1 MKKNLKKVLSAV
13 IAMALAFSLVPAS
26 FAAKVTLSDVADTA
40 SYATAV
46 NTLVALKVINGYEDG
61 TFLPD
66 NKITRAEATKVMV
79 AALNQLDAAEGMKG
93 ATQFTDVES
102 RHEWATGYINAGVQN
117 GYINGMGDGT
127 FAPDAEVTYAQM
139 VKMLVSAM
147 NYDQYAAYLGGY
159 PTGYLSIAG
168 SEGITDGVNANA
180 NDAVTRA
187 QVAQLVYN
195 ALNAPIVENTGMTWT
210 SDGKLVPTIAKQNGK
225 KQGNTDTYYKS
236 ILTEYF
242 NAYYV
247 EGYVTETSKDGLE
260 NDEVKF
266 GIAKTEL
273 YDHTTFG
280 AKALYDNPKNSFAA
294 VDGDTAREVKVFFGD
309 TNAPDFKGVYASAI
323 IMEDEYDDLTL
334 VSFVPSG
341 KNKSVKVD
349 AKLVDSYDDI
359 SNEIEVYASE
369 NATKTTGYRLY
380 KNDNNVVVADVY
392 VNGYNVGNTADIIK
406 QYVTGGK
413 VTVNSQDTTYAPLN
427 VGEVELVDTY
437 KPDGYYDT
445 IYVNTYATAIVSD
458 VITSSKDI
466 IFDEYVS
473 AVEKGKYETKL
484 TLDQEKDEKLE
495 YKILYNGEEITL
507 AELQKD
513 DILSISYDVRKEF
526 KGCNNF
532 VIYVS
537 RDVKTGK
544 YTSKDADNAE
554 VTIGGE
560 VYGFVNNTIPTDM
573 TLSNEY
579 TIYVD
584 AFGRIVKTDVNV
596 SAARYA
602 IVDRLIRNT
611 GAYDGDRLAMY
622 TAEGELKTLVLE
634 DDADVYIGGTKE
646 TGSLRTAI
654 EGVVGDIHNDPTT
667 RTDIENRV
675 VTYKVNNST
684 GFIKELTFLTADKT
698 ATTAE
703 FKSDSAKISSI
714 YMSDATKIVN
724 AIQYEEKYNNQ
735 GHDKGKT
742 SDLEIMSLSDL
753 SDGTKYDAYA
763 FDKVNGIHSFV
774 LVTKGDDVY
783 NEETR
788 FAVIASTISEGTD
801 DTTGETIYKV
811 EVYGADSDEK
821 IELTISEDAKYVGN
835 NFATTDLSIG
845 DVIVYRTGADGVVI
859 DIEELYS
866 VGADFTALAD
876 SVIASTATVNLPSAN
891 ASREW
896 TLAWTGRNSN
906 TTEDPIRVMIGIVA
920 EKKDKTMTLVSADG
934 NYQTDLNGTAA
945 TGVYEIDLTDDTA
958 VYTYDYSIS
967 KEASRVE
974 KARTGAIIP
983 TTLAT
988 NCYVDETKEVIDWSA
1003 EQSRENIKLA
1013 VVKTL
1018 DDEAIDVLYITG
1030 EYKVDNGNKFAHAKF
1045 KSPEDNDTY
1054 IDKKASGLGSNFEIA
1069 AGAITGQ
1076 MKKIDTAWTG
1086 YNSDPAANT
1095 GYFVPVSFTADKAG
1109 TFTMVTKLNGSV
1121 VNTKADIATDA
1132 GEVWDIVIRVADVA
1146 GTEVADTIEFTFT
1159 ATGAAP
1165 VTYTFALPEA

>member
-1 MKKNLKKVLSAV
+1 
-13 IAMALAFSLVPAS
+13 
-26 FAAKVTLSDVADTA
+26 
-40 SYATAV
+40 
-46 NTLVALKVINGYEDG
+46 
-61 TFLPD
+61 
-66 NKITRAEATKVMV
+66 
-79 AALNQLDAAEGMKG
+79 
-93 ATQFTDVES
+93 
-102 RHEWATGYINAGVQN
+102 
-117 GYINGMGDGT
+117 MGDGT

-225 KQGNTDTYYKS
+225 KQGNTDTNYKS

-247 EGYVTETSKDGLE
+247 EGYITETSKDGLE

-294 VDGDTAREVKVFFGD
+294 VDGDTDREVKVFFGD
-309 TNAPDFKGVYASAI
+309 TNAPDYKGVYASAI

-349 AKLVDSYDDI
+349 AKLVDSYDGTSD
-359 SNEIEVYASE
+359 EIEVYASE

-380 KNDNNVVVADVY
+380 KNDSNVVVADVY
-392 VNGYNVGNTADIIK
+392 VNGYKVGNTADIIK
-406 QYVTGGK
+406 QYVTGG
-413 VTVNSQDTTYAPLN
+413 TVGTGLTAKTYDPLN

-458 VITSSKDI
+458 VITSSNDI

-473 AVEKGKYETKL
+473 AVAGGKYETKL
-484 TLDQEKDEKLE
+484 TLDQERDDKLE

-513 DILSISYDVRKEF
+513 DILSISYDVRNEF
-526 KGCNNF
+526 KNCKNF

-560 VYGFVNNTIPTDM
+560 VYGFVNNIIPADL

-602 IVDRLIRNT
+602 IVDRLIPNS
-611 GAYDGDRLAMY
+611 GAYDGDRLALY

-634 DDADVYIGGTKE
+634 DDADVYINDTKQ
-646 TGSLRTAI
+646 TGNLRTAI
-654 EGVVGDIHNDPTT
+654 EGVVGNVAAAATN
-667 RTDIENRV
+667 RKVIENRV

-684 GFIKELTFLTADKT
+684 GYIKELKFLTPDKT
-698 ATTAE
+698 ATAAE
-703 FKSDSAKISSI
+703 YKADAAKISSI

-724 AIQYEEKYNNQ
+724 AIQYEEKYNQ
-735 GHDKGKT
+735 GADKGKT

-821 IELTISEDAKYVGN
+821 IELTISEDAKHTGN
-835 NFATTDLSIG
+835 NFATTNLSIG
-845 DVIVYRTGADGVVI
+845 DVIVYRTGADGAVT

-876 SVIASTATVNLPSAN
+876 SVIKGNANVYLPSAN

-1045 KSPEDNDTY
+1045 KSPEDNDPY
-1054 IDKKASGLGSNFEIA
+1054 IDKKASNLGSNFEIA

-1109 TFTMVTKLNGSV
+1109 TFTMVTKLNGHD
-1121 VNTKADIATDA
+1121 VNTKANIATSA